1 MSFPNFLNLNLA
13 AQCQDLAGEINKVYQ
28 RLAWALKNEIVQRLK
43 RQAHRLA
50 QSVQCAQD
58 SKSHS
63 QTEKH
68 LEDSLPLAHELV
80 PLMDLCLRK
89 NLLSPELQKRWV
101 LQLKKIEP
109 QLQEWLAS
117 SDSSR

>member
-1 MSFPNFLNLNLA
+1 MSISDFLNLNLA

-28 RLAWALKNEIVQRLK
+28 RLDWALQNEIVQRLK

-50 QSVQCAQD
+50 QSVQYAQD
-58 SKSHS
+58 SKSLS

-68 LEDSLPLAHELV
+68 LEDSLALVHELV

-89 NLLSPELQKRWV
+89 NLLSPELQKRWI
-101 LQLKKIEP
+101 LQLKKMET
-109 QLQEWLAS
+109 QLRDWLVNSDAS
-117 SDSSR
+117 K